1 MATFFKSSRVWV
13 IDFTWRGA
21 PRRWVKAYPD
31 KTDVALQVS
40 AELKRLY
47 ANAVRV
53 DAVRLATDEEET
65 QFIRGTLP
73 HNSYCPTGRGA

>member
-13 IDFTWRGA
+13 IDFTWKGA

-31 KTDVALQVS
+31 GADVALEVS

-47 ANAVRV
+47 ANAVIV
-53 DAVRLATDEEET
+53 DAVRLVTDEEET
-65 QFIRGTLP
+65 QFIRGSLP
-73 HNSYCPTGRGA
+73 RNSYCPTGRGA